1 MSEGV
6 ETGGDG
12 LSEWRIAKGRK
23 SAKGRRTCSVGVQ
36 AGLVG
41 GTSTIGGGRFMPLAG
56 SGGGK
61 AEDGDAGKMVAGV
74 LCKWVRMGVG
84 LVKVQMMVVWQ
95 VVTSGGGAGKAVQGA
110 GMVGDG

>member
-1 MSEGV
+1 M
-6 ETGGDG
+6 
-12 LSEWRIAKGRK
+12 
-23 SAKGRRTCSVGVQ
+23 GVQ

-56 SGGGK
+56 SGGEK

-95 VVTSGGGAGKAVQGA
+95 VVVVGVQARQTVQGA
-110 GMVGDG
+110 CMVGDG